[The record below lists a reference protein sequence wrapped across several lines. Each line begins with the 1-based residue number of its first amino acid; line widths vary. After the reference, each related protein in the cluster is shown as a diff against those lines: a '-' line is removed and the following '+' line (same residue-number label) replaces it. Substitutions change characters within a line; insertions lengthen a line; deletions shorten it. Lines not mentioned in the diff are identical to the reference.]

1 MNSLVLFKNN
11 LRLDDNFVLFH
22 ASENSSILPIYIYD
36 NVNIERDLGAAS
48 KYWLHNSLRSL
59 NKSLDNRLVFLKGDT
74 SKIVCDLIK
83 SNNIN
88 KVFCE
93 KPFQE
98 NDIKILIT

>member
-11 LRLDDNFVLFH
+11 LRLDDNPVLFH

-59 NKSLDNRLVFLKGDT
+59 NKSLDNRLVFFKG
-74 SKIVCDLIK
+74 
-83 SNNIN
+83 
-88 KVFCE
+88 
-93 KPFQE
+93 
-98 NDIKILIT
+98 